1 MSKKVLFAIPSS
13 SFQNIIIV
21 IMQYKFYFTSFQL
34 PQGILKDRN
43 STKSGWNFQQSDEQP
58 PVDKAQVG
66 EAIYHD

>member
-1 MSKKVLFAIPSS
+1 MSKKVLFAIPS
-13 SFQNIIIV
+13 IIV

>member
-1 MSKKVLFAIPSS
+1 
-13 SFQNIIIV
+13 
-21 IMQYKFYFTSFQL
+21 MQYKFYFTSFQL

-66 EAIYHD
+66 EAIYHDWFVWGERRA